1 MQGPHKNPH
10 SGRCNGGM
18 EKMTDAEFLD
28 EYVEQMIAILEDAL
42 KHDGA
47 APPVAEDARALNIRK
62 AIIANIENVE
72 RWKQIRLGSDP
83 EQFKASHVALMS
95 KSAEVRANL
104 ETHLNMC
111 RAWYSIH
118 YPCPY
123 CGEPDERAQRPPVLL

>member
-1 MQGPHKNPH
+1 
-10 SGRCNGGM
+10 M

-42 KHDGA
+42 KHDGV
-47 APPVAEDARALNIRK
+47 APSVSEDASERK
-62 AIIANIENVE
+62 TVVANIENLE
-72 RWKQIRLGSDP
+72 HWKQIRLGSDP

-95 KSAEVRANL
+95 KSAEVRGNL

-123 CGEPDERAQRPPVLL
+123 CGEPDVRAQRPPILL

>member
-1 MQGPHKNPH
+1 
-10 SGRCNGGM
+10 
-18 EKMTDAEFLD
+18 MTDAEFLD

-42 KHDGA
+42 KHDSL
-47 APPVAEDARALNIRK
+47 APPVPEDAREREIRRS
-62 AIIANIENVE
+62 ISANIENLE
-72 RWKQIRLGSDP
+72 WWKQIRTGSDP